1 MSKSW
6 KDASRTAWHETNGN
20 DNGSDISDTR
30 LQIGCLQ
37 RIADATE
44 LMAKNWSAL
53 MDERNRYERWYIE
66 QKNRT
71 DLSERRRA
79 ALRGVI
85 TRLQRRMK

>member
-6 KDASRTAWHETNGN
+6 KDASRTSWHRSAGN
-20 DNGSDISDTR
+20 ESGSDIPDNQ

-44 LMAKNWSAL
+44 LMARNWSQL
-53 MDERNRYERWYIE
+53 KDERDRYERWYTE
-66 QKNRT
+66 QKSRS

-85 TRLQRRMK
+85 TRLQRRMQ